1 MYVSDNP
8 LKRLYRELSRIQR
21 NVVRDEQRT
30 VKAQCRLF
38 PSVMLLPELGLEFLR
53 DSPEGEGVPAD
64 DL

>member
-8 LKRLYRELSRIQR
+8 LERLYRELIRIQR
-21 NVVRDEQRT
+21 DVARDEQRT